1 MEDVSSGKYKFMK
14 NCHELGR
21 DVGVRN
27 YNAQTSGVSRP
38 GIRLR
43 SSFLSIT
50 RPYNYLRTFES
61 HFCTGNYDLNNYN
74 LVD

>member
-43 SSFLSIT
+43 SSFFQLHGLTLATTCVPSNHIFVREIMT
-50 RPYNYLRTFES
+50 LIIII
-61 HFCTGNYDLNNYN
+61 
-74 LVD
+74 